1 MEILLDSANLKSI
14 KRFGET
20 LPLAGVTTNPSI
32 IKKEGKIDF
41 FAHLRKIRTIIGPQR
56 SLHVQV
62 VATDVEGILK
72 DAEAIFAE
80 VGEETYVKVPV
91 TEEGLK
97 AIKALKDQR
106 RNVTATA
113 IYTIFQADLAVAAGA
128 DYIAPYFNRME
139 NLNIDAE
146 QAVREMAG
154 EIKRSGAQTKILA
167 ASFKN
172 IGQVTAALRSGAQ
185 AVTAAPDVIAQ
196 GFAMPS
202 IAQAVA
208 DFTHD
213 WENIFGEGQTIAS
226 LRK

>member
-72 DAEAIFAE
+72 DAEAIFDE

-113 IYTIFQADLAVAAGA
+113 IYTIFQADLAIAAGA

>member
-14 KRFGET
+14 KRFGDA

-41 FAHLRKIRTIIGPQR
+41 FAHLRQIRTIIGPQR
-56 SLHVQV
+56 SLHVQA

-80 VGEETYVKVPV
+80 VGEEIYVKVPV

-97 AIKALKDQR
+97 AIKVLKEQR

-113 IYTIFQADLAVAAGA
+113 IYTIFQADLAIAAGA

-146 QAVREMAG
+146 QAVCEMAG

-172 IGQVTAALRSGAQ
+172 ISQVTTALRSGAQ
-185 AVTAAPDVIAQ
+185 AVTASPDVIAQ

-202 IAQAVA
+202 IAKAVA
-208 DFTHD
+208 DFTND